1 MTKIITISREF
12 GSGGREL
19 GKRLA
24 DKLGFAY
31 YDREIIDAIATKS
44 NLDKNYVESVLQKGN
59 LQNFNFTFGK
69 TLSLSSVLL
78 KSTVDILVAE
88 RNVIKELATKN
99 CVIVGRGAD
108 IILKEFNPFNIFVYA
123 DVQSKIA
130 RCKNRASENEH
141 LSDKQLIREL
151 AQIDKARAK
160 HYALLSGTK
169 WGEKENYHLCI
180 NTTDL
185 QIPELTAIVT
195 QYVNF
200 YLEQNNI

>member
-1 MTKIITISREF
+1 MRIITISREF

-44 NLDKNYVESVLQKGN
+44 NLDKNYVESVLQ
-59 LQNFNFTFGK
+59 NFNFTFGK
-69 TLSLSSVLL
+69 TLSLSPTLL

-88 RNVIKELATKN
+88 RNVIKEFATQKD

-130 RCKNRASENEH
+130 RCKNRALENEH
-141 LSDKQLIREL
+141 LSDKQLIKEFT
-151 AQIDKARAK
+151 QIDKARAK

-185 QIPELTAIVT
+185 QIPELTAILT
-195 QYVNF
+195 QYVKF